1 MTNTPSTYRAAGV
14 DRDVAGEAKE
24 RIARLARTTFT
35 PDVLNDI
42 GLFGSAFRVTGFR
55 DPVLISHTDGV
66 GTKLKIAVQMGVLD
80 TVGEDLVHHCVN
92 DILTCG
98 ARPLFFL
105 DYMGFGTLTPE
116 RAEAVATG
124 LTRACKALGCALIG
138 GETAQMPGVYHG
150 DDFDLVGF
158 VVGAVERGGMID
170 GARIA
175 AGDVL
180 VGLPSSGLHTN
191 GYSLVRRLFN
201 TDADPSALR
210 RSHPELGKT
219 LGEVLLTPHL
229 CYEPVLRPVMRHI
242 KGMAH
247 ITGGGLLENTPRVM
261 PTGLAAHFDPRTWVV
276 PPIFRL
282 IQRVGRID
290 DREMHRV
297 FNMGIGMVLMVAEG
311 DAAEVVRAVPAARVV
326 GRVVRQE
333 GTERVILA

>member
-35 PDVLNDI
+35 PDVMNDI

-66 GTKLKIAVQMGVLD
+66 GTKLKIAAQMGVLD

-105 DYMGFGTLTPE
+105 DYMGWGNLVPE
-116 RAEAVATG
+116 KAEEVVKGMA
-124 LTRACKALGCALIG
+124 RACKALGCALIG

-158 VVGAVERGGMID
+158 VVGAVERDEMID
-170 GARIA
+170 GGHIA

-210 RSHPELGKT
+210 RVYPELGKT

-229 CYEPVLRPVMRHI
+229 CYEPVLHPVMRHI

-247 ITGGGLLENTPRVM
+247 ITGGGLLENTPRVL
-261 PTGLAAHFDPRTWVV
+261 PKGLGARFDTRTWEA

-282 IQRVGRID
+282 IQRVGRVD

-311 DAAEVVRAVPAARVV
+311 DVATVQRAAPEARVV

-333 GTERVILA
+333 GAERVIIR